1 MNGQLKIFLSY
12 SHKDK
17 EHKDVFLSH
26 FSSIA
31 RTENVSIWTDVEI
44 GAGTQW
50 DAVISQQLCSADIV
64 ILLVSANF
72 IASEYIYNRELA
84 KALEMQELSKVW
96 IIPVM
101 LSNCSI
107 TDMKIAAIQ
116 TLPTDPRFVEAWA
129 NKNDAWVNVVEGIR
143 KSIKKIIEHLQIWDP
158 VSAMESIKDLLKQ
171 SQKLEEACNKTID
184 FAVNYGQSDQEM
196 EAVILRTKLSDL
208 EQATEQRAG
217 NSAAPPLLEILNAKQ
232 ALRME
237 IYKLLKNIM
246 AEVSKQAAATT
257 SGKRA

>member
-1 MNGQLKIFLSY
+1 MSGQLKIFLSY
-12 SHKDK
+12 SHRDK
-17 EHKDVFLSH
+17 EQKDLFLTH

-31 RTENVSIWTDVEI
+31 RTENVSIWTDVQI
-44 GAGTQW
+44 DAGTQW
-50 DAVISQQLCSADIV
+50 DEVISGQLCSADIV

-72 IASEYIYNRELA
+72 IASEYIYNKELA
-84 KALEMQELSKVW
+84 KALELQEANKVW

-101 LSNCSI
+101 LSNCSV
-107 TDMKIAAIQ
+107 TDMKLSAIQ
-116 TLPTDPRFVEAWA
+116 TLPTDPRFVEAWT
-129 NKNDAWVNVVEGIR
+129 NQNDAWVNVVEGIR
-143 KSIKKIIEHLQIWDP
+143 KSIKKIIEHLQVWDP

-184 FAVNYGQSDQEM
+184 FAVNYGHSDQEF

-208 EQATEQRAG
+208 EQATEKSSGGA
-217 NSAAPPLLEILNAKQ
+217 NTPPLVEILNAKQ

-237 IYKLLKNIM
+237 IYKLIKSIM
-246 AEVSKQAAATT
+246 AEVSKEVSEKS